1 MALVLMSAG
10 TSKWCPSLVKYE
22 HILIFTLLFSRLFSQ
37 MLFEGKLSII
47 ERKVARRNNLGTVSV
62 SLNILVAS
70 PHMEFI
76 NPVCPIGF
84 MSGSKENLRNWF
96 VNYVPFHKQAL
107 LSQAKNNKKLQ

>member
-1 MALVLMSAG
+1 M
-10 TSKWCPSLVKYE
+10 
-22 HILIFTLLFSRLFSQ
+22 
-37 MLFEGKLSII
+37 
-47 ERKVARRNNLGTVSV
+47 

-70 PHMEFI
+70 SHLECI

-96 VNYVPFHKQAL
+96 VNYVPFPKQAL